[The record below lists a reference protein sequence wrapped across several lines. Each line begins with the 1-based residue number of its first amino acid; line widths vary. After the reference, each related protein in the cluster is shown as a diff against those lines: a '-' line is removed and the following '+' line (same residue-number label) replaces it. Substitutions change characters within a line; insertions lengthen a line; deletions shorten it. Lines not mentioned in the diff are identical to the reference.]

1 MFSTFSL
8 VFPQYYG
15 FGEGESGL
23 VFIPS
28 AVGMGLGIVIFGALS
43 DRLVTRKMATGEKH
57 KPEIRLTPF
66 FTLPAGCALPIG
78 LFIYGWTIQYHVHW
92 IVPMIGV
99 VIFAFGLMGVMMC
112 VQNYLL
118 DVYPRHA
125 ASVTA
130 AMAVLR
136 SLAGALLPLC
146 ALDMYAAL
154 DMGWGNSLLAFLS
167 LALIPIP
174 LLFYIFGPR
183 LVKRFN
189 PNL

>member
-1 MFSTFSL
+1 M
-8 VFPQYYG
+8 
-15 FGEGESGL
+15 
-23 VFIPS
+23 
-28 AVGMGLGIVIFGALS
+28 ALGIGVFGTLS
-43 DRLVTRKMATGEKH
+43 DRLVTRNMASGAKH
-57 KPEIRLTPF
+57 RPEIRLTPW
-66 FTLPAGCALPIG
+66 FTLPAGFALPSG

-92 IVPMIGV
+92 IVPMIGQFNSPRMVPNSPLTRPIGV
-99 VIFAFGLMGVMMC
+99 VIFAFGLMGIMMC

-136 SLAGALLPLC
+136 SLMGALLPLC

-167 LALIPIP
+167 LGLVPIP
-174 LLFYIFGPR
+174 LLFYKFGPS
-183 LVKRFN
+183 LVKRF
-189 PNL
+189 PVDM